1 MLELR
6 YTRIDT
12 FLKILI
18 MKTTSKI
25 KTGENMAKGKSPKPS
40 TLYVA
45 SYMINDDEKKE
56 LRGVNKAQLVD
67 LVRKTIREEAG
78 LDGSGYFELCK
89 IYTEEERCKLS
100 IPDNVRGIV
109 DQRTRLTNGRWSVET
124 PFKEYF

>member
-1 MLELR
+1 
-6 YTRIDT
+6 
-12 FLKILI
+12 
-18 MKTTSKI
+18 
-25 KTGENMAKGKSPKPS
+25 MAKGRSTKTA

-45 SYMINDDEKKE
+45 SYTINDGEKKE
-56 LRGVNKAQLVD
+56 LRGANKAQLVD

-109 DQRTRLTNGRWSVET
+109 DQRTTFTNGRWSMET
-124 PFKEYF
+124 PFKEYFQQ